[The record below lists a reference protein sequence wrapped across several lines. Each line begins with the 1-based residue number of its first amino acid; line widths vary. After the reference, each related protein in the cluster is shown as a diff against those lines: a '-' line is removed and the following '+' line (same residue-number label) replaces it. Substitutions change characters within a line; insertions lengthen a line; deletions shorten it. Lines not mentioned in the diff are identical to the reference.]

1 MKTLVITLS
10 IALGAFILIPNI
22 AAWNNRPTPYTEANE
37 DMDRFLVKIGVD
49 PHQNRR

>member
-22 AAWNNRPTPYTEANE
+22 VAWNNRPSPYSQELE
-37 DMDRFLVKIGVD
+37 DMNRLMIKIGID
-49 PHQNRR
+49 PHQSR